1 MYLNKMCM
9 SDRVAVVTGGTSG
22 IGLAICH
29 ALCEAGATVIAL
41 TNDMS
46 QHTDAQDFIQQQGYN
61 IHILPLDVTDSEWV
75 KTVCNDIETT
85 FGFVDCLINNAGIV
99 PTWQG
104 AEAVTDEVFLKV
116 MDVNLNGM
124 MWCCRSF
131 GSRMLKWGHGT
142 IVNMGSMSGIINNIP
157 QKQCY
162 YNISKAGVH
171 HLTKCLAAEWADKG
185 VRVNCVAPTYIETP
199 LTKFGMQDNPDM
211 AQQWIDMTPMKR
223 VGQPDEIASVVLF
236 LASDASSLMT
246 GSVVVADAGYT
257 LI

>member
-1 MYLNKMCM
+1 MYLQKMRM
-9 SDRVAVVTGGTSG
+9 SGRLAVVTGGTSG

-29 ALCEAGATVIAL
+29 ALCEAGAKVIAV

-46 QHTDAQDFIQQQGYN
+46 QQSDAQRFIEQQGY
-61 IHILPLDVTDSEWV
+61 HLDVLALDVSDSAQV
-75 KTVCNDIETT
+75 QAVCDDIETT
-85 FGFVDCLINNAGIV
+85 FGAVDCLVNNAGIV

-104 AEAVTDEVFLKV
+104 AEELSDAVFLQV
-116 MDVNLNGM
+116 MDVNLNGV

-131 GSRMLKWGHGT
+131 GKNMLHRGCGT
-142 IVNMGSMSGIINNIP
+142 VVNVGSMSGIINNYP

-199 LTKFGMQDNPDM
+199 LTKFGMQDNPQM
-211 AQQWIDMTPMKR
+211 AQKWIDMTPMKR
-223 VGQPDEIASVVLF
+223 VGQTDEIASVVLF

-257 LI
+257 LW